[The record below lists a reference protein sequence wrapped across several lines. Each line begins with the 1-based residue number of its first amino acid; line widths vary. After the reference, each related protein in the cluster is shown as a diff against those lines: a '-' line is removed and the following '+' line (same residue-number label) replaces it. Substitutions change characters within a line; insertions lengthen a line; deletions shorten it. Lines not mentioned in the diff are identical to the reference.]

1 MSKFTTILHSQRK
14 EAGMSMNEYVLTDT
28 IHHLSRGRWC
38 NMSRET
44 MANEF

>member
-1 MSKFTTILHSQRK
+1 MSKFTTILHDARK
-14 EAGMSMNEYVLTDT
+14 SAGLSMNEYVLTDT

-38 NMSRET
+38 NMSRDT